1 MSALVVVL
9 SEIHCTMNVLTLS
22 ASICVQIYIYV
33 LVNGK
38 QLFMFYPV
46 YISIARQVL
55 APFYVLY
62 NIHVHVCVYR
72 TTLDFLISCVA
83 VSTSVVNVTANKQVY
98 VLTYQSV

>member
-9 SEIHCTMNVLTLS
+9 SEIQCTMNVLTLS

-62 NIHVHVCVYR
+62 NIHVCVYR